1 MDNIIGNE
9 LANIMGDQE
18 ESIITRKDNIPSKL
32 KMNSENIRYSNNSK
46 GNETVMSKMENSD
59 RIHLK
64 NNTMNLKNISKI
76 QLQTLPDK
84 EITLTQSFKPV
95 KQLQSNKKF
104 ERLHSQ
110 TKYRGVSS
118 PFLAADFR
126 GLLITDYNEALNNW
140 SNNYKTLTKID
151 KEKLGG
157 TRIRIGKYKSNA
169 TKEMFPSPF
178 DLTKHWMNS
187 KMRLSKGKFGIS
199 SKTATGFYSTN
210 KNTGE
215 NEV

>member
-9 LANIMGDQE
+9 LANIMGDHE

-64 NNTMNLKNISKI
+64 SNTMNLKNINKI

-95 KQLQSNKKF
+95 KQLKSNKKF

-110 TKYRGVSS
+110 TKYSGVSS

-126 GLLITDYNEALNNW
+126 GLLITDYNEALNN
-140 SNNYKTLTKID
+140 
-151 KEKLGG
+151 
-157 TRIRIGKYKSNA
+157 
-169 TKEMFPSPF
+169 
-178 DLTKHWMNS
+178 
-187 KMRLSKGKFGIS
+187 
-199 SKTATGFYSTN
+199 
-210 KNTGE
+210 
-215 NEV
+215 

>member
-9 LANIMGDQE
+9 LANIMGDHE

-46 GNETVMSKMENSD
+46 GNETVMSRMENSD

-64 NNTMNLKNISKI
+64 SNTMNLKNINKI

-84 EITLTQSFKPV
+84 EITLTQSFKPI
-95 KQLQSNKKF
+95 KQLKSNKKF

-110 TKYRGVSS
+110 TKYSGVSS

-140 SNNYKTLTKID
+140 GNNYKTLTKID

-157 TRIRIGKYKSNA
+157 TRIRIGKFKSNA

-178 DLTKHWMNS
+178 DLTKDWMNS
-187 KMRLSKGKFGIS
+187 KKRLMKGKFEIS

-210 KNTGE
+210 KNSDE